1 MPDAPSVTLL
11 LAQARAGEA
20 GAFDRAFALVHE
32 QLRAIAH
39 HQLRKRAGVR
49 DQMLCT
55 TALVNETW
63 MKLVRA
69 GAAATDR
76 EHFLPMSARAMRMIV
91 VDEARRLLSA
101 KRGGNQLRIT
111 LDEGR
116 EEAQACG
123 ADELIA
129 LDAAM
134 RRLSETDPRLA
145 QVVEWRY
152 FAGMTESEIAAQLGV
167 TERTVRR
174 DWRKA
179 RAFLQLEIS
188 RSGKAAG

>member
-1 MPDAPSVTLL
+1 MPEAPSVTLL

-20 GAFDRAFALVHE
+20 GAFDHAFELVHE
-32 QLRAIAH
+32 QLRALAH
-39 HQLRKRAGVR
+39 RQLRKRAGVR
-49 DQMLCT
+49 GQMLCT

-69 GAAATDR
+69 GAAANDR
-76 EHFLPMSARAMRMIV
+76 EHFLAMSARAMRMIV

-101 KRGGNQLRIT
+101 KRGGDQLRIT
-111 LDEGR
+111 LDEGH
-116 EEAQACG
+116 EAEAHG
-123 ADELIA
+123 AGDLVA
-129 LDAAM
+129 LDEAM
-134 RRLSETDPRLA
+134 QRLGEADPRLA

-152 FAGMTESEIAAQLGV
+152 FAGMTEAEIAAQLGV

-179 RAFLQLEIS
+179 RAFLQLDMA
-188 RSGKAAG
+188 RAGAG

>member
-1 MPDAPSVTLL
+1 MQEAPSVTLL
-11 LAQARAGEA
+11 LAQARAGET

-32 QLRAIAH
+32 QLRALAH
-39 HQLRKRAGVR
+39 RQLRKRAGVR

-63 MKLVRA
+63 LKLVRA
-69 GAAATDR
+69 GMSAKDR
-76 EHFLPMSARAMRMIV
+76 EHFLAMSARAMRMIV

-101 KRGGNQLRIT
+101 KRGGDQLRVT
-111 LDEGR
+111 LDEGH
-116 EEAQACG
+116 EDAWACG
-123 ADELIA
+123 AEDLIA

-134 RRLSETDPRLA
+134 QRLAEADPRLA

-152 FAGMTESEIAAQLGV
+152 FAGMTEVEIAAQLGV

-179 RAFLQLEIS
+179 RAFLQLDIA
-188 RSGKAAG
+188 RGAGAA